1 MVCYIYRWRVKPGH
15 EDAFVEAW
23 TTMTV
28 ALRELGSL
36 GARLHRAA
44 DGHWYSYAQW
54 PSAEARSAAFS
65 RRVES
70 EASAVMAAAIAEHF
84 DEVLLEVVDDRLA
97 AV

>member
-1 MVCYIYRWRVKPGH
+1 MVCYIYRWRLKPGH
-15 EDAFVEAW
+15 EDAFVGAW

-28 ALRELGSL
+28 ALRELGSI

-44 DGHWYSYAQW
+44 DGLWYSYAQW

-65 RRVES
+65 RAVEP

-84 DEVLLEVVDDRLA
+84 DEVVLEVIEDRLG